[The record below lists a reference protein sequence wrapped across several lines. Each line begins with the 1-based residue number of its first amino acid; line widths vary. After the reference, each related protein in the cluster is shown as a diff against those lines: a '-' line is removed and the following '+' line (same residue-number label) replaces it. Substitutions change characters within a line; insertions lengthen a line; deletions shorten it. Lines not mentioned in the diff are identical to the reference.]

1 MAEEFADFIKE
12 LNKKSLEEQVI
23 ELKVITNKLINIT
36 ENFIKYYDM
45 ELSIIHNKIIKI
57 ETEQLR
63 RKLPKIK
70 KLATPSSVAPNNRPI
85 VNENVRGAIMS
96 EIKKIFKQKKNDKNK

>member
-23 ELKVITNKLINIT
+23 ELELITSKLVNIT
-36 ENFIKYYDM
+36 EKFINYYDM

-57 ETEQLR
+57 ETNQLR
-63 RKLPKIK
+63 SKLPKIK
-70 KLATPSSVAPNNRPI
+70 ELATSAPPPPPQKRPI
-85 VNENVRGAIMS
+85 GDNDVRTTLMNELK
-96 EIKKIFKQKKNDKNK
+96 EIFRKRE